1 MLCAWVVSRSDEG
14 LGYVQG
20 ASKIAGMFLLNMSPS
35 SAFMAMRNLLERH
48 CMRSFYG
55 GLAAQD
61 DVEAYY
67 RIFDTLLADGMPKIY
82 FNFKQHQL
90 SPAAYLP
97 DWLLSLFLDHLPLE
111 ACARIWD
118 VFLLE
123 GDAFLFRTALGIL
136 AVLEPRLFFPD
147 RGELT
152 ELLRGENKAAL
163 EVAKRDGRALDGG
176 KYDIYGI
183 DEETLWERIEEMED
197 WWKESTWA
205 RLIQRELPD
214 K

>member
-1 MLCAWVVSRSDEG
+1 MVLVRPSDDSTHSQTQCPVV
-14 LGYVQG
+14 
-20 ASKIAGMFLLNMSPS
+20 
-35 SAFMAMRNLLERH
+35 
-48 CMRSFYG
+48 
-55 GLAAQD
+55 
-61 DVEAYY
+61 
-67 RIFDTLLADGMPKIY
+67 Y

-152 ELLRGENKAAL
+152 ELLR
-163 EVAKRDGRALDGG
+163 
-176 KYDIYGI
+176 
-183 DEETLWERIEEMED
+183 
-197 WWKESTWA
+197 
-205 RLIQRELPD
+205 
-214 K
+214 